1 MPEFHA
7 RLYYGQTV
15 RAELRLAEIGR
26 TSLSWN
32 LSVRGPDDV
41 VAITAEA
48 VVVHAP
54 GPSAAPWPEAVR
66 AKLAAVRG
74 VAEEG
79 LEPPTRGL

>member
-15 RAELRLAEIGR
+15 RAELWLAEVGR
-26 TSLSWN
+26 TSLRWN
-32 LSVRGPDDV
+32 LSVRGPNDL

-54 GPSAAPWPEAVR
+54 GPVAALWPEAVC
-66 AKLAAVRG
+66 A
-74 VAEEG
+74 
-79 LEPPTRGL
+79 